1 MGIFGFFNKEKK
13 ETLDKGLE
21 KTKTSVFDKLAR
33 AVAGKSKVDDD
44 VLDNLEEVL
53 ITSDVGVE
61 TTLKIIERIEERVAR
76 DKYVSTSELNAI
88 LRDEIASLLAE
99 NNSEDNDNWDLPGDH
114 KPYVILVVGVNGVG
128 KTTTIGKLCRYLQKK
143 GFNPAVVCTD
153 TWRPAAYEQLRQLTE
168 EMDVPLYGDPN
179 NKDAL
184 DLAAKGLQ
192 EFKNRKVI
200 IFDTAGR
207 HKEEADLIAEM
218 DELDNI
224 INPNEAILVIDG
236 TIGQQAGEQ
245 AKAFSQATDIGS
257 IIITKLDGS
266 AKGGGAMSAVAETGA
281 PIKFIGTGER
291 VDDFELFDPERFI
304 SRLLGMGDIKSL
316 IEKAEENID
325 EDIAEKTM
333 NNMLTGKFTLMD
345 MKNQFEMMNKMGP
358 MQQVL
363 NMIPGMGNK
372 ITKEASKMTED
383 KIDSYKIM
391 MSSMTEEEML
401 NPKIIKQSR
410 IQRIARGSGVDESEV
425 RELLKYYNNT
435 KKTMKGLGKRGGRL
449 GGGAMN
455 RMMGQFMNR

>member
-1 MGIFGFFNKEKK
+1 MLGNLGENLTNTMKKLVGMSVIDKKTIKEVVKDIQRALIQSDVNIKLVLELSKK
-13 ETLDKGLE
+13 IET
-21 KTKTSVFDKLAR
+21 R
-33 AVAGKSKVDDD
+33 A
-44 VLDNLEEVL
+44 LEEEPPKG
-53 ITSDVGVE
+53 ITPREHVITIIYEEMVNLLGSEAAGLDINDRPY
-61 TTLKIIERIEERVAR
+61 KILFLGLQG
-76 DKYVSTSELNAI
+76 S
-88 LRDEIASLLAE
+88 
-99 NNSEDNDNWDLPGDH
+99 
-114 KPYVILVVGVNGVG
+114 G

-184 DLAAKGLQ
+184 DLAKKGLE

-245 AKAFSQATDIGS
+245 ARAFSQATDIGS

-291 VDDFELFDPERFI
+291 IDDFELFDPERFI

-316 IEKAEENID
+316 IDICSIAADCDRDALLIQVRKDGPACHLGTESCFEYPLFIQEEAFSFDELYKLLLNRKELLPEGSYTSYLFQKGIDKILKKVGEECTEVIIAGKAGDRAETIYEVADLAYHVLVMMVELGIKPEEIRRELASRHIID
-325 EDIAEKTM
+325 HKVKQE
-333 NNMLTGKFTLMD
+333 
-345 MKNQFEMMNKMGP
+345 
-358 MQQVL
+358 
-363 NMIPGMGNK
+363 
-372 ITKEASKMTED
+372 KMT
-383 KIDSYKIM
+383 
-391 MSSMTEEEML
+391 
-401 NPKIIKQSR
+401 
-410 IQRIARGSGVDESEV
+410 
-425 RELLKYYNNT
+425 
-435 KKTMKGLGKRGGRL
+435 
-449 GGGAMN
+449 
-455 RMMGQFMNR
+455 

>member
-1 MGIFGFFNKEKK
+1 MLGNLGENLTNTMKKLVGMSVIDKKTIKEVVKDIQRALIQSDVNIKLVLELSKKIESRALEEEPPKGITPREHIITIIYEEMVNLLGSEAA
-13 ETLDKGLE
+13 GLE
-21 KTKTSVFDKLAR
+21 INDR
-33 AVAGKSKVDDD
+33 PY
-44 VLDNLEEVL
+44 
-53 ITSDVGVE
+53 
-61 TTLKIIERIEERVAR
+61 KILFLGLQG
-76 DKYVSTSELNAI
+76 S
-88 LRDEIASLLAE
+88 
-99 NNSEDNDNWDLPGDH
+99 
-114 KPYVILVVGVNGVG
+114 G

-184 DLAAKGLQ
+184 DLAQKGLE

-245 AKAFSQATDIGS
+245 ARAFSQATDIGS

-266 AKGGGAMSAVAETGA
+266 AKGGGALSAVAETGA
-281 PIKFIGTGER
+281 PIKFIGTG
-291 VDDFELFDPERFI
+291 FDPERFI

-372 ITKEASKMTED
+372 ISKEASKMTED
-383 KIDSYKIM
+383 KIDTYKIM

-410 IQRIARGSGVDESEV
+410 IRRIARGSGVQESEV
-425 RELLKYYNNT
+425 KELLKYYNNT
-435 KKTMKGLGKRGGRL
+435 KKTMKGIGKRGGRL

>member
-1 MGIFGFFNKEKK
+1 MAMLGNLGENLTNTMKKLVGMSVIDKKTIKEVVKDIQRA
-13 ETLDKGLE
+13 LIQSD
-21 KTKTSVFDKLAR
+21 VNIKL
-33 AVAGKSKVDDD
+33 
-44 VLDNLEEVL
+44 VLDL
-53 ITSDVGVE
+53 S
-61 TTLKIIERIEERVAR
+61 KKIEERALEEEPPKGITPREHVITIIYEEMVNLLGKEAAGLDINER
-76 DKYVSTSELNAI
+76 PYKI
-88 LRDEIASLLAE
+88 LFLGLQGS
-99 NNSEDNDNWDLPGDH
+99 
-114 KPYVILVVGVNGVG
+114 G
-128 KTTTIGKLCRYLQKK
+128 KTTTIGKMCRYLQKK

-168 EMDVPLYGDPN
+168 EMDVPLYGDPD

-184 DLAAKGLQ
+184 DLAKKGLE

-207 HKEEADLIAEM
+207 HKQEADLIAEM

-224 INPNEAILVIDG
+224 INPTEAILVIDG

-291 VDDFELFDPERFI
+291 IDDFELFDPERFI

-316 IEKAEENID
+316 IEKAEEADID
-325 EDIAEKTM
+325 EDVAEQTM
-333 NNMLTGKFTLMD
+333 KNMMSGKFTLMD

-372 ITKEASKMTED
+372 ISKEASKMTED

-410 IQRIARGSGVDESEV
+410 IRRIARGSGVDESEV
-425 RELLKYYNNT
+425 KELLRYYNNT
-435 KKTMKGLGKRGGRL
+435 RKTMKGIGKRGGRL

>member
-1 MGIFGFFNKEKK
+1 MLGNLGENLTNTMKKLVGMSVIDKKTIKEVVKDIQRA
-13 ETLDKGLE
+13 LIQSD
-21 KTKTSVFDKLAR
+21 VNIKL
-33 AVAGKSKVDDD
+33 
-44 VLDNLEEVL
+44 VLDLSKKIESRALEEKPPKG
-53 ITSDVGVE
+53 ITPREHVITIIYEEMVNLLGKEAAD
-61 TTLKIIERIEERVAR
+61 LDINDRPYKILFLGLQG
-76 DKYVSTSELNAI
+76 S
-88 LRDEIASLLAE
+88 
-99 NNSEDNDNWDLPGDH
+99 
-114 KPYVILVVGVNGVG
+114 G
-128 KTTTIGKLCRYLQKK
+128 KTTTIGKLCRFLQKK

-153 TWRPAAYEQLRQLTE
+153 TWRPAAYEQLKQLTE

-179 NKDAL
+179 NKNAL
-184 DLAAKGLQ
+184 ELAQNGLK

-207 HKEEADLIAEM
+207 HKEESDLIAEM

-266 AKGGGAMSAVAETGA
+266 AKGGGALSAVAETGA

-291 VDDFELFDPERFI
+291 IDDFELFDPERFI

-325 EDIAEKTM
+325 EDVAEKTM
-333 NNMLTGKFTLMD
+333 KNMMSGKFTLMD
-345 MKNQFEMMNKMGP
+345 MENQMEMMNSMGP

-363 NMIPGMGNK
+363 SMIPGMGNK
-372 ITKEASKMTED
+372 VPKELSQMTEE
-383 KIDSYKIM
+383 KMSSYKIM
-391 MSSMTEEEML
+391 LSSMTREEKE

-410 IQRIARGSGVDESEV
+410 IRRIARGSGVDESQV
-425 RELLKYYNNT
+425 RDLLKYFNST
-435 KKTMKGLGKRGGRL
+435 KKAMKGFGKRGRL
-449 GGGAMN
+449 TNSAMS

>member
-1 MGIFGFFNKEKK
+1 MLGNLGENLANSMKKLVGMSVIDKKTIKEVVKDIQRA
-13 ETLDKGLE
+13 LIQSD
-21 KTKTSVFDKLAR
+21 VNIKL
-33 AVAGKSKVDDD
+33 
-44 VLDNLEEVL
+44 VLDLSKKIESRALEEKPPKG
-53 ITSDVGVE
+53 ITPREHVITIIYEEMVNLLGKEAVNLDINDRPY
-61 TTLKIIERIEERVAR
+61 KILFLGLQG
-76 DKYVSTSELNAI
+76 S
-88 LRDEIASLLAE
+88 
-99 NNSEDNDNWDLPGDH
+99 
-114 KPYVILVVGVNGVG
+114 G
-128 KTTTIGKLCRYLQKK
+128 KTTTIGKLCRFLQKK

-153 TWRPAAYEQLRQLTE
+153 TWRPAAYEQLKQLTE

-179 NKDAL
+179 NKNAL
-184 DLAAKGLQ
+184 DLAKKGLN

-207 HKEEADLIAEM
+207 HKEESDLIAEM
-218 DELDNI
+218 DQLDDI

-245 AKAFSQATDIGS
+245 AKAFSKATDIGS

-266 AKGGGAMSAVAETGA
+266 AKGGGALSAVAETGA

-325 EDIAEKTM
+325 EDIAQQTM
-333 NNMLTGKFTLMD
+333 KNMMTGKFTIKD
-345 MKNQFEMMNKMGP
+345 MKNQMEMMNKMGP

-372 ITKEASKMTED
+372 LPKEVSKLTDD
-383 KIDSYKIM
+383 KLGEYKVL

-410 IQRIARGSGVDESEV
+410 IRRIARGSGVDERKV
-425 RELLKYYNNT
+425 REFLKYFNNT
-435 KKTMKGLGKRGGRL
+435 KKAMKGLGKRSRQL
-449 GGGAMN
+449 NAGAMN
-455 RMMGQFMNR
+455 RIMGQFMNR

>member
-1 MGIFGFFNKEKK
+1 MYCKRTSICIF
-13 ETLDKGLE
+13 
-21 KTKTSVFDKLAR
+21 
-33 AVAGKSKVDDD
+33 
-44 VLDNLEEVL
+44 
-53 ITSDVGVE
+53 
-61 TTLKIIERIEERVAR
+61 
-76 DKYVSTSELNAI
+76 
-88 LRDEIASLLAE
+88 
-99 NNSEDNDNWDLPGDH
+99 
-114 KPYVILVVGVNGVG
+114 
-128 KTTTIGKLCRYLQKK
+128 
-143 GFNPAVVCTD
+143 
-153 TWRPAAYEQLRQLTE
+153 
-168 EMDVPLYGDPN
+168 
-179 NKDAL
+179 
-184 DLAAKGLQ
+184 
-192 EFKNRKVI
+192 RKVI

-245 AKAFSQATDIGS
+245 ARAFSQATDIGS

-266 AKGGGAMSAVAETGA
+266 AKGGGAMSAVAEAGA

-291 VDDFELFDPERFI
+291 IDDFEVFDPQRFI

-333 NNMLTGKFTLMD
+333 QNMLTGKFTLMD

-372 ITKEASKMTED
+372 ISKEASKMTED
-383 KIDSYKIM
+383 KIDSYKVM

-401 NPKIIKQSR
+401 NRKIIKQSR

-435 KKTMKGLGKRGGRL
+435 KKAMKGMGRRGGRL

>member
-1 MGIFGFFNKEKK
+1 MVNLLGSEAAG
-13 ETLDKGLE
+13 LDINDRPYKILFLGLQG
-21 KTKTSVFDKLAR
+21 S
-33 AVAGKSKVDDD
+33 
-44 VLDNLEEVL
+44 
-53 ITSDVGVE
+53 
-61 TTLKIIERIEERVAR
+61 
-76 DKYVSTSELNAI
+76 
-88 LRDEIASLLAE
+88 
-99 NNSEDNDNWDLPGDH
+99 
-114 KPYVILVVGVNGVG
+114 G
-128 KTTTIGKLCRYLQKK
+128 KTTTIGKLCRYLQKR

-184 DLAAKGLQ
+184 DLAQKGLQ

-207 HKEEADLIAEM
+207 HKDEADLIAEM
-218 DELDNI
+218 NELDNI

-325 EDIAEKTM
+325 EDVAEKTM

-345 MKNQFEMMNKMGP
+345 MKNQFEMMNSMGP

-383 KIDSYKIM
+383 KLESYKIM

-410 IQRIARGSGVDESEV
+410 IQRIARGSGHQESDV
-425 RELLKYYNNT
+425 KELLKYYNNT
-435 KKTMKGLGKRGGRL
+435 KKTMKGIGKRGGRL
-449 GGGAMN
+449 RGGAMN
-455 RMMGQFMNR
+455 RMMGQFMQR

>member
-1 MGIFGFFNKEKK
+1 
-13 ETLDKGLE
+13 
-21 KTKTSVFDKLAR
+21 
-33 AVAGKSKVDDD
+33 
-44 VLDNLEEVL
+44 
-53 ITSDVGVE
+53 
-61 TTLKIIERIEERVAR
+61 
-76 DKYVSTSELNAI
+76 
-88 LRDEIASLLAE
+88 
-99 NNSEDNDNWDLPGDH
+99 
-114 KPYVILVVGVNGVG
+114 
-128 KTTTIGKLCRYLQKK
+128 
-143 GFNPAVVCTD
+143 
-153 TWRPAAYEQLRQLTE
+153 
-168 EMDVPLYGDPN
+168 MDVPLYGDPD

-184 DLAAKGLQ
+184 DLARKGLQ

-207 HKEEADLIAEM
+207 HKQEEDLIAEM
-218 DELDNI
+218 DELDDI

-245 AKAFSQATDIGS
+245 AKAFSTATDIGS

-291 VDDFELFDPERFI
+291 IDDFELFDPERFL
-304 SRLLGMGDIKSL
+304 SRLLGMGDIRSL

-333 NNMLTGKFTLMD
+333 NNMLTGKFTLVD
-345 MKNQFEMMNKMGP
+345 MKNQFDMMNKMGP

-372 ITKEASKMTED
+372 IPKEASKMTED
-383 KIDSYKIM
+383 KIASYKIM

-410 IQRIARGSGVDESEV
+410 VQRIARGSGVSESEV
-425 RELLKYYNNT
+425 KELLKYYNNT
-435 KKTMKGLGKRGGRL
+435 KKTMKGIGKRGGRL

>member
-1 MGIFGFFNKEKK
+1 MLGNLGENLTNTMKKLVGMSVIDKKTIKEVVKDIQRA
-13 ETLDKGLE
+13 LIQSD
-21 KTKTSVFDKLAR
+21 VNIKL
-33 AVAGKSKVDDD
+33 
-44 VLDNLEEVL
+44 VLDLSKKIESRALEEEPPKG
-53 ITSDVGVE
+53 ITPREHVITIIYEEMVNLLGSEAVPLE
-61 TTLKIIERIEERVAR
+61 INERPFKILFLGLQG
-76 DKYVSTSELNAI
+76 S
-88 LRDEIASLLAE
+88 
-99 NNSEDNDNWDLPGDH
+99 
-114 KPYVILVVGVNGVG
+114 G

-184 DLAAKGLQ
+184 DLAEKGLK

-207 HKEEADLIAEM
+207 HKDESDLIAEM
-218 DELDNI
+218 DQLDDI

-245 AKAFSQATDIGS
+245 ARAFSQATDIGS

-291 VDDFELFDPERFI
+291 VDDFEVFDPERFI

-325 EDIAEKTM
+325 EDIAEK
-333 NNMLTGKFTLMD
+333 
-345 MKNQFEMMNKMGP
+345 MMNSMGP

-383 KIDSYKIM
+383 KLNDYKVM

-410 IQRIARGSGVDESEV
+410 IRRIARGSGFDESEV

-435 KKTMKGLGKRGGRL
+435 KKTMKGIGKRGGRL
-449 GGGAMN
+449 RGGAMN
-455 RMMGQFMNR
+455 RMMGQFMQR

>member
-1 MGIFGFFNKEKK
+1 MLGSLGENLTNTMKKLVGMSVIDKKTIKEVVK
-13 ETLDKGLE
+13 EIQ
-21 KTKTSVFDKLAR
+21 R
-33 AVAGKSKVDDD
+33 ALIQSDVNIAL
-44 VLDNLEEVL
+44 VLDL
-53 ITSDVGVE
+53 SK
-61 TTLKIIERIEERVAR
+61 KIEQRAIEEEPPKGITPREHVITII
-76 DKYVSTSELNAI
+76 YEEMVN
-88 LRDEIASLLAE
+88 LLGREAAGLDI
-99 NNSEDNDNWDLPGDH
+99 NQ
-114 KPYVILVVGVNGVG
+114 KPYKILFLGLQGSG
-128 KTTTIGKLCRYLQKK
+128 KTTTIGKMCRFLQKK

-168 EMDVPLYGDPN
+168 EMQIPLYGDPD

-184 DLAAKGLQ
+184 DLARKGLN
-192 EFKNRKVI
+192 EFKNKKVI

-207 HKEEADLIAEM
+207 HKEESDLIAEM
-218 DELDNI
+218 DQLDDI
-224 INPNEAILVIDG
+224 IEPSEAILVIDG

-304 SRLLGMGDIKSL
+304 SRLLGMGDIRSL

-333 NNMLTGKFTLMD
+333 NNMMSGKFSLID
-345 MKNQFEMMNKMGP
+345 MKNQFDMMGKMGP

-363 NMIPGMGNK
+363 NMIPGLGNK
-372 ITKEASKMTED
+372 IPKEASKMTED
-383 KIDSYKIM
+383 KIDSFKVM
-391 MSSMTEEEML
+391 LSSMTQEELE

-410 IQRIARGSGVDESEV
+410 IKRIARGAGVDETEV
-425 RELLKYYNNT
+425 RALLKYYNNT
-435 KKTMKGLGKRGGRL
+435 KKAMKGLGGGRGRL
-449 GGGAMN
+449 RGGAMS
-455 RMMGQFMNR
+455 RMMGQFMK

>member
-1 MGIFGFFNKEKK
+1 MAMLGSLGENLTNTMKKLVGMSVIDKKTIKEVVKDIQRALIQSDVNIKLVLELSKK
-13 ETLDKGLE
+13 IE
-21 KTKTSVFDKLAR
+21 SR
-33 AVAGKSKVDDD
+33 A
-44 VLDNLEEVL
+44 LEEEPPKG
-53 ITSDVGVE
+53 ITPREHVI
-61 TTLKIIERIEERVAR
+61 TIIYEEMVNLLG
-76 DKYVSTSELNAI
+76 SEAAGLDIN
-88 LRDEIASLLAE
+88 E
-99 NNSEDNDNWDLPGDH
+99 
-114 KPYVILVVGVNGVG
+114 KPYKILFLGLQGSG

-153 TWRPAAYEQLRQLTE
+153 TWRPAAYEQLKQLTE

-184 DLAAKGLQ
+184 DLAQKGLQ

-207 HKEEADLIAEM
+207 HKNEEDLIAEM

-224 INPNEAILVIDG
+224 INPTEAILVIDG

-245 AKAFSQATDIGS
+245 ARAFSQATDIGS

-281 PIKFIGTGER
+281 PIKFQ
-291 VDDFELFDPERFI
+291 
-304 SRLLGMGDIKSL
+304 SL

-372 ITKEASKMTED
+372 ISKEASKMTED

-410 IQRIARGSGVDESEV
+410 IQRIARGSGVDETEV
-425 RELLKYYNNT
+425 KELLKYYNNT
-435 KKTMKGLGKRGGRL
+435 KKTMKGIGKRSGRL

>member
-1 MGIFGFFNKEKK
+1 MLGSLGENLTNTMKKLVGMSVIDKKTIKEVVKDIQRA
-13 ETLDKGLE
+13 LIQSD
-21 KTKTSVFDKLAR
+21 VNIKL
-33 AVAGKSKVDDD
+33 
-44 VLDNLEEVL
+44 VLDLSKKIESRALEEEPPKG
-53 ITSDVGVE
+53 ITPRE
-61 TTLKIIERIEERVAR
+61 
-76 DKYVSTSELNAI
+76 
-88 LRDEIASLLAE
+88 
-99 NNSEDNDNWDLPGDH
+99 
-114 KPYVILVVGVNGVG
+114 YVITIIYEEMVNLLGKEAVGLNINDRPYKILFLGLQGSG

-143 GFNPAVVCTD
+143 GFNPAIVCTD
-153 TWRPAAYEQLRQLTE
+153 TWRPAAYEQLKQLTE

-179 NKDAL
+179 NKNAL
-184 DLAAKGLQ
+184 DLAKKGLE

-207 HKEEADLIAEM
+207 HKNEEDLIAEM

-245 AKAFSQATDIGS
+245 AKAFSKATDIGS

-291 VDDFELFDPERFI
+291 IDDFELFDPERFI

-316 IEKAEENID
+316 IEKAEETID
-325 EDIAEKTM
+325 ENVAEQTM
-333 NNMLTGKFTLMD
+333 KNMFNGKFTLKD
-345 MKNQFEMMNKMGP
+345 MQNQFDMMNNMGP
-358 MQQVL
+358 MQQVI

-372 ITKEASKMTED
+372 ISKEVTQLTEE
-383 KIDSYKIM
+383 KIETYKIM
-391 MSSMTEEEML
+391 LSSMTEEEML

-410 IQRIARGSGVDESEV
+410 IRRIAQGSGVDESDV
-425 RELLKYYNNT
+425 RALLKYYNST
-435 KKTMKGLGKRGGRL
+435 KKAMKGFGKRGGHL
-449 GGGAMN
+449 SGGVMN